1 MASSDNFS
9 IAELVKADDVLA
21 TVGTARKIALLAVV
35 CIAEFLDTF
44 SNSALFSAIP
54 PICAQLG
61 ISNSDSV
68 WLQSGYQLTFAALL
82 LISGRLS
89 DLYNPK
95 WVFIIGGMSFGCF
108 SLGGGFVRT
117 EVPLLILRALM
128 GVGAALTVP
137 SAMHM
142 IIHLFPESTSQ
153 SKAIGVF
160 STSGA
165 LGNVFGLIIGA
176 IITTFAS
183 WPWVFYFMAILGIL
197 ESIAVFFL
205 CPTIPRPKTSTIDKA
220 KRIHRL
226 DMFGVSLFTASLI
239 LFTFAVTSGSSTG
252 WGNVR
257 AIAPLVISVVAMAVF
272 FVYEAYLPEHLAAV
286 PPKTWRYQN
295 FGILIATALLPYMW
309 WGCVQSL
316 YSWVWQEV
324 YGWTPL
330 VSAVHFLPLSLVGIL
345 GTIIAT
351 IMQQN
356 VRLKWVM
363 FFGEILAIIGTVLL
377 PFANTKN
384 RYFRL
389 AFPGMLI
396 GSGGVTIT
404 FVTSNV
410 AIFAATPPGAA
421 GVVAAIFNSALQLG
435 CAAGIA
441 IVTSIQTSIQV
452 HHGGPTSFVGRADGF
467 WFLFA
472 SVCVLTVCLLVFMKD
487 SMPPLKQGAL
497 ASSAVTEGTAE
508 THAKAASLGDDSS
521 ETKEKQSD
529 EPQTSERPQPV

>member
-1 MASSDNFS
+1 
-9 IAELVKADDVLA
+9 K
-21 TVGTARKIALLAVV
+21 ARKIGLLTVV

-54 PICAQLG
+54 PICLQLG

-108 SLGGGFVRT
+108 SLGGGFVRS
-117 EVPLLILRALM
+117 EVPLLVLRALM

-142 IIHLFPESTSQ
+142 IVHLFPEPTSQ
-153 SKAIGVF
+153 SVAIGVF

-165 LGNVFGLIIGA
+165 LGNMFGLIIGA
-176 IITTFAS
+176 LLTSFAS

-197 ESIAVFFL
+197 EAVVVYFL
-205 CPTIPRPKTSTIDKA
+205 CPHIPRPKSSTFEKA
-220 KRIHRL
+220 KRFQRL
-226 DMFGVSLFTASLI
+226 DLFGVGLFTASLI
-239 LFTFAVTSGSSTG
+239 LFVFALTSGASTG
-252 WGNVR
+252 WGQARV
-257 AIAPLVISVVAMAVF
+257 IAPLVISIVLLGGF
-272 FVYEAYLPEHLAAV
+272 FVYEAYLPEYLAAV
-286 PPKTWRYQN
+286 PPKTWKYEN

-324 YGWTPL
+324 YGWTPII
-330 VSAVHFLPLSLVGIL
+330 SAVHFLALSLVGIP
-345 GTIIAT
+345 GTVLAT
-351 IMQQN
+351 VLQQKL
-356 VRLKWVM
+356 RLKWVM
-363 FFGEILAIIGTVLL
+363 FIGECIAIVGSILL
-377 PFANTKN
+377 PFANTRQ
-384 RYFRL
+384 RYWRF
-389 AFPGMLI
+389 AFPGTLL
-396 GSGGVTIT
+396 GSLGVLVT

-410 AIFAATPPGAA
+410 AIFATTPPEAA
-421 GVVAAIFNSALQLG
+421 GVVAAIFNSSLQLG

-441 IVTSIQTSIQV
+441 IVTSIQTSIQAT
-452 HHGGPTSFVGRADGF
+452 HGGPTSFVGRADGF

-472 SVCVLTVCLLVFMKD
+472 SVCALTLALLVFMKD
-487 SMPPLKQGAL
+487 TIPPL
-497 ASSAVTEGTAE
+497 
-508 THAKAASLGDDSS
+508 
-521 ETKEKQSD
+521 
-529 EPQTSERPQPV
+529 